1 MSKDKL
7 TPLKLTE
14 EQTKN
19 LKELLDTYHGA
30 KLITRLFRWLFI
42 VGVLFIVDL
51 NRLME
56 GVGQVLAYIKRMT
69 TSN

>member
-7 TPLKLTE
+7 TSLKLTE

-42 VGVLFIVDL
+42 VGVLFVVDL
-51 NRLME
+51 NRLVE
-56 GVGQVLAYIKRMT
+56 GFGKIIAYIKRAAQ
-69 TSN
+69 N